1 MPFVSQILGKPVR
14 DASGQKVG
22 KLVDLAVA
30 FGRLYPS
37 VSAILVSQ
45 PGNKR
50 LGIPASQVSS
60 LEPDNV
66 GLSVTTPQIKP
77 RAVAEDELLIV
88 RDVLDKQIIDTEGVK
103 VVRVNDVQITRVNGG
118 YHVLAVDHSARGL
131 LRRIGLGGAGDLF
144 HLPDR
149 SIKWED
155 VELVPSDG
163 AAAVKLKVP
172 RGQLAELHPADI
184 AQIVQ
189 ELSIA
194 EGSNTIATFDDET
207 AARVAAEMDTE
218 RQVAIMERMDSD
230 RVADIVEE
238 MSPDDAVDLLAEMD
252 EKKAQEIIGL
262 MEPEAAEDVKELIGY
277 EEDSAGGIMTT
288 EFLAFRP
295 DLTAEQV
302 IDRLREMAP
311 DPESVMY
318 LYVTDAEE
326 HLLGVLPLRD
336 LIIARPQTRVGDIM
350 LAKVISVDVDSPQVD
365 VAKILAKYNLLALPV
380 VDKDNRLIGMVTVD
394 DVMDVVLP
402 RDWRT
407 RKSKV
412 AV

>member
-1 MPFVSQILGKPVR
+1 MPFVSQILGQTVK
-14 DASGQKVG
+14 DADGQTVG
-22 KLVDLAVA
+22 KLADLVIS
-30 FGRLYPS
+30 FGRQYPA
-37 VSAILVSQ
+37 VSAILLDQ
-45 PGNKR
+45 PDHKKTAVRMG
-50 LGIPASQVSS
+50 QVRS
-60 LEPDNV
+60 LEPHDV
-66 GLSVTTPQIKP
+66 TLSTPSARITP
-77 RAVAEDELLIV
+77 HPVAEDELLIA

-118 YHVLAVDHSARGL
+118 YQLSAVDHSTQGL
-131 LRRIGLGGAGDLF
+131 LRRIGLGGAGNLL
-144 HLPDR
+144 HLPQR
-149 SIKWED
+149 SIKWDD
-155 VELVPSDG
+155 VELVPSG
-163 AAAVKLKVP
+163 GPAAVKLKVP
-172 RGQLAELHPADI
+172 RGQLSELHPADI

-194 EGSNTIATFDDET
+194 EGSNTVASFDDET

-218 RQVAIMERMDSD
+218 HQVAILERLDSE
-230 RVADIVEE
+230 RAADIVEE
-238 MSPDDAVDLLAEMD
+238 MAPDDAVDVLAEMD
-252 EKKAQEIIGL
+252 EKKAQEIIER

-277 EEDSAGGIMTT
+277 DEDCAGGIMTT
-288 EFLAFRP
+288 DYLAFRP

-302 IDRLREMAP
+302 IDTLREMAP
-311 DPESVMY
+311 DPEAVMY

-336 LIIARPQTRVGDIM
+336 LIIARPKTKVADFMLTRM
-350 LAKVISVDVDSPQVD
+350 ISVDAETSQVD

-380 VDKDNRLIGMVTVD
+380 VDKENRLLGIVTVD

-402 RDWRT
+402 RDWRA